1 LPSRTVVAMNTLVA
15 LHVVSPEAPAEA
27 FESAFGWFY
36 EIEARCS
43 RFDSASELMR
53 LCARPGEAIEVSPLL
68 FEAVRFALIV
78 AEESG
83 GAFDP
88 TQGARMAELG
98 FNRHHITG
106 ESVPADT
113 APNAGWR
120 DIELDHERRTIL
132 LRRALTLDLASV
144 VKGLAIDL
152 AAREL
157 APFHDFAI
165 DAGGDLYVS
174 GANEKAEPWSV
185 GVRHPRLDGELI
197 TSLRVTDC
205 AVCTSGDYERQT
217 AAGHHI
223 LDPATGASAQ
233 AAASVT
239 VVVPAAIVA
248 DALATAAFVMGP
260 EVAIPFLERMG
271 VEGLILTPEL
281 QRFETRGLRNAA

>member
-1 LPSRTVVAMNTLVA
+1 MNTFVT
-15 LHVVSPEAPAEA
+15 LHVLSAEAPAEV
-27 FESAFGWFY
+27 FDSAFGWFR

-43 RFDSASELMR
+43 RFDPGSELMR

-68 FEAVRFALIV
+68 FEAVQFALIV
-78 AEESG
+78 AQESD

-88 TQGARMAELG
+88 TQGARMVELG
-98 FNRHHITG
+98 FKRHHITG
-106 ESVPADT
+106 ESVPIYT
-113 APNAGWR
+113 APAATWR
-120 DIELDHERRTIL
+120 DVELDHERRTVL
-132 LRRALTLDLASV
+132 LHRALTLDLASV

-165 DAGGDLYVS
+165 DAGGDLYLS

-185 GVRHPRLDGELI
+185 GVRHPRRDGELI
-197 TSLRVTDC
+197 ASLRVTDC
-205 AVCTSGDYERQT
+205 AVCTSGDYERKS

-239 VVVPAAIVA
+239 VVAPAAIVA
-248 DALATAAFVMGP
+248 DTLATAAFVMGP
-260 EVAIPFLERMG
+260 EIAIPFLERMG
-271 VEGLILTPEL
+271 VEGLIFTPEL

>member
-1 LPSRTVVAMNTLVA
+1 MNTFVT
-15 LHVVSPEAPAEA
+15 LHVVSPETPAEA
-27 FESAFGWFY
+27 FESAFGWFH

-43 RFDSASELMR
+43 RFDPASELMR
-53 LCARPGEAIEVSPLL
+53 LCSRPGEAIQISPLL

-106 ESVPADT
+106 ESVPAHA
-113 APNAGWR
+113 APAASWR
-120 DIELDHERRTIL
+120 DIELDPERRTIF
-132 LRRALTLDLASV
+132 LRRPLTLDLASV

-165 DAGGDLYVS
+165 DAGGDLYLS
-174 GANEKAEPWSV
+174 GANEEAQAWCV
-185 GVRHPRLDGELI
+185 GISHPRRDGELI
-197 TSLRVTDC
+197 ASFRVTDC
-205 AVCTSGDYERQT
+205 AVCTSGDYERQS
-217 AAGHHI
+217 AGGHHI

-239 VVVPAAIVA
+239 VIAPAAIAA

-260 EVAIPFLERMG
+260 EIAIPFLERMG
-271 VEGLILTPEL
+271 VEGLIFTPEL
-281 QRFETRGLRNAA
+281 QRFHTRGLSDAA